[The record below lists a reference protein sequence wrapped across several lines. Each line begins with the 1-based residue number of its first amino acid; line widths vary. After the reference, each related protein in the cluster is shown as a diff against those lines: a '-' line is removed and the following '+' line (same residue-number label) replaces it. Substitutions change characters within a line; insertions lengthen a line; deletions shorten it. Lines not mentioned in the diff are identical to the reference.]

1 MSLMGNLNN
10 PTTLFGGDYDL
21 VYEESMKVLESGV
34 DGLAPEGSVPLGTSM
49 ETLKGMSAAA
59 KDYSNA
65 HRTNGRLIKHD
76 IEENKPKDEGSE
88 V

>member
-10 PTTLFGGDYDL
+10 PTTLFGGNFEL

-34 DGLAPEGSVPLGTSM
+34 EGLAPEGSVPLGTTM

-59 KDYSNA
+59 RDYSNS
-65 HRTNGRLIKHD
+65 HRTNGRLIQHEARATESK
-76 IEENKPKDEGSE
+76 EEGS
-88 V
+88 